1 MEQPR
6 EPQPPVGPASYP
18 YPYAAPYAQ
27 PYAQPAPRPSAW
39 RVFSSFLRLLLRRFL
54 YAIVWVLRPLRSHIL
69 FAIVTIALLSVIGWM
84 SYTIWGS
91 KSAASA
97 DPRVA
102 VLEPA
107 PAIQNYLTGRKTY
120 NADLMWEAFSNNYQ
134 ARQLQNGGSKS
145 TMQSVARQEKRLGL
159 EYRKIQ
165 YIGGVKLDDGGH
177 MYNYSVDVVVNK
189 RTFRLPV
196 VFMSDREEKIE
207 YIISPLD
214 DIIQQL
220 SQ

>member
-1 MEQPR
+1 
-6 EPQPPVGPASYP
+6 
-18 YPYAAPYAQ
+18 
-27 PYAQPAPRPSAW
+27 
-39 RVFSSFLRLLLRRFL
+39 L